1 METMTIEGE
10 FGRDLGDRS
19 RNLPTKKGTPIQTEI
34 LQFVEFVLGTEYFAI
49 NLFNIKEVITSSDI
63 TPLPNSPVYIKGIM
77 DLRGTITTIV
87 DLRDLLN
94 LTSQTKQKKRSRIII
109 LDPKTTNKSVGVLV
123 DDVYSVSTH
132 QSSDIEHDDSSNS
145 GKNILGV
152 IRKNQNNSHKLI
164 VWLDIEKICASI
176 KNDL

>member
-1 METMTIEGE
+1 MGIMAIEGE
-10 FGRDLGDRS
+10 SGEETGGNN
-19 RNLPTKKGTPIQTEI
+19 RNLPVKKGNTIQIDT

-49 NLFNIKEVITSSDI
+49 NLFNIREVITSSDI
-63 TPLPNSPVYIKGIM
+63 TPLPNSPAYIKGIM

-94 LTSQTKQKKRSRIII
+94 LRNQAEQKKRSRIII
-109 LDPKTTNKSVGVLV
+109 LDQKTTDKSVGVLV

-132 QSSDIEHDDSSNS
+132 QSSDIEHDDTSNS
-145 GKNILGV
+145 GRNILGV

-164 VWLDIEKICASI
+164 VWLDIGKICASI
-176 KNDL
+176 RNDL